1 LRYLRLACVNIC
13 LVYLIHMFIARTVGE
28 MREYRRGLHGRAA
41 FIPTLGALHAGHI
54 SLITGARKLADHVL
68 VSIFLNPTQ
77 FGPGEDYETYPWD
90 LNTDLDKC
98 REASVAGVFCPSL
111 DQMYPPGQVACE
123 VRVPQLGN
131 VLEGKMRPG
140 FFTGVCRVV
149 AKLFNIVQPDIACF
163 GKKDYQ
169 QARVVEAMVADLAMP
184 LGIELF
190 ATVREAD
197 GLACSSRNAYL
208 KGPGRKQA
216 TCLFKAL
223 AGAKLLVEEGGEV
236 DPSVVESA
244 MLRRLAAH
252 QAKVDYAV
260 VRHPQTLAPL
270 DCLEPALTDGV
281 VALVAARVAGV
292 RLIDNMEI
300 GVA

>member
-1 LRYLRLACVNIC
+1 
-13 LVYLIHMFIARTVGE
+13 MFIARTVGE
-28 MREYRRGLHGRAA
+28 MRQYRRGLQSRTA
-41 FIPTLGALHAGHI
+41 FVPTLGSLHAGHI
-54 SLITGARKLADHVL
+54 SLITGARKLANHVL

-77 FGPGEDYETYPWD
+77 FSPGEDYETYPWD
-90 LNTDLDKC
+90 LDADLATC

-111 DQMYPPGQVACE
+111 DQMFPSDQVECD
-123 VRVPQLGN
+123 VMVPQLAN
-131 VLEGKMRPG
+131 DLEGKVRPR
-140 FFTGVCRVV
+140 FFPGVCRVV

-169 QARVVEAMVADLAMP
+169 QLRVVEAMVRDLAMP
-184 LGIELF
+184 LVIEPF
-190 ATVREAD
+190 PTVREAD
-197 GLACSSRNAYL
+197 GLACSSRNIFL
-208 KGPGRKQA
+208 KGPARKQA

-223 AGAKLLVEEGGEV
+223 SEARLLVEEGGEV

-244 MLRRLAAH
+244 MRQVLVAH

-260 VRHPQTLAPL
+260 VRHPHTLGPL
-270 DCLEPALTDGV
+270 DCLEPALTGGV

-292 RLIDNMEI
+292 RLIDNEEI